1 MSWGPQGRGCCQPVT
16 LPRPRVLHLPVLPRH
31 LERRASG
38 QSPFRGEGVQ
48 PPLARGAPEAGRQR
62 GCSQFRQVPR
72 VLLGQPRTVGA
83 PRSARHC
90 GCSRARQG
98 RRGAG
103 RGGGPSG
110 RRRKK
115 SSNRLQRV
123 VPESSLACSLVS
135 GCCRQ
140 TKGTPALLP
149 APCKACGWPSRPHL
163 PPTKRL
169 PLSVARGDVNTR
181 GRTGRG

>member
-72 VLLGQPRTVGA
+72 VLLGQPCTVGA
-83 PRSARHC
+83 PRLARHC
-90 GCSRARQG
+90 GCSQGRQG
-98 RRGAG
+98 RQGAG
-103 RGGGPSG
+103 RGRGPQWEEEG
-110 RRRKK
+110 RKAATG
-115 SSNRLQRV
+115 SSVLSPSPLWPAAWSVAVAGRQR
-123 VPESSLACSLVS
+123 A
-135 GCCRQ
+135 
-140 TKGTPALLP
+140 
-149 APCKACGWPSRPHL
+149 H
-163 PPTKRL
+163 
-169 PLSVARGDVNTR
+169 PLSFLLRARPAGGLLVPTSLPQS
-181 GRTGRG
+181 GYP

>member
-72 VLLGQPRTVGA
+72 VLLGQPCTVGA

-103 RGGGPSG
+103 RGRGPSG
-110 RRRKK
+110 RRREEKQQQAPACCPRVLSGLQLGQWLLHADK
-115 SSNRLQRV
+115 GHTCSPSCSVQGLRVAFSS
-123 VPESSLACSLVS
+123 PPPSHEAATPKC
-135 GCCRQ
+135 
-140 TKGTPALLP
+140 GT
-149 APCKACGWPSRPHL
+149 W
-163 PPTKRL
+163 
-169 PLSVARGDVNTR
+169 
-181 GRTGRG
+181 